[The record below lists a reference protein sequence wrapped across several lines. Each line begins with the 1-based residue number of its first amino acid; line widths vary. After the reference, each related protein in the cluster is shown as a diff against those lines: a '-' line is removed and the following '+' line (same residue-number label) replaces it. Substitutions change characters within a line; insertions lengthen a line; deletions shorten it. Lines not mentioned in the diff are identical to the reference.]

1 LSKQLS
7 DWSSN
12 VELLDFNSAV
22 VPVTGGA
29 SGIGLAICK
38 RLRAFGA
45 TPLLL
50 DVNTGQLEQ
59 ALREVYGEGDPS
71 RFGYVVDVS
80 DSKAVDACFDAI
92 RLDHGFVTH
101 AVANA
106 GIVNPQPVLEATDEL
121 WRSVIDI
128 NLNGVFYFCRAAA
141 RHMTENGRGAIV
153 STASIGG
160 MYAREGRSAYGASK
174 AGVIQLTRT
183 MALEFGPNGIRVNG
197 IAPGLVDTP
206 IQKKNAATVNT
217 TAQRSALKRMAAP
230 EEIANVVL
238 FLLSDMASFVT
249 GHTVVVDGGLSI
261 RYN

>member
-1 LSKQLS
+1 M
-7 DWSSN
+7 N
-12 VELLDFNSAV
+12 VDLLNLNSAI

-38 RLRAFGA
+38 GLLKHGA

-50 DVNTGQLEQ
+50 DVNAGQLEK
-59 ALREVYGEGDPS
+59 ALHEVYGDGDVS
-71 RFGYVVDVS
+71 RFGYVLDVS
-80 DSKAVDACFDAI
+80 DSKAVDACLEKI
-92 RLDHGFVTH
+92 RVDHGLVTH

-106 GIVNPQPVLEATDEL
+106 GIVNPQPLLEATDEL
-121 WRSVIDI
+121 WRSVIDV

-141 RHMTENGRGAIV
+141 RQITKNGRGSIV

-160 MYAREGRSAYGASK
+160 MYAREGRGAYGASK
-174 AGVIQLTRT
+174 AGIIQLTRT
-183 MALEFGPNGIRVNG
+183 MALELGSSGVRVNG

-206 IQKKNAATVNT
+206 IQKKNSATVNT
-217 TAQRSALKRMAAP
+217 TAQRSALKRMGAP